1 MTSSRVVRVFVR
13 AMAQKYAMRDEGTG
27 MGGLDDDNRTLDRP
41 TTPGSEGAYAWD
53 EEQLVD
59 DVRLT
64 REQLLYHIERR
75 RAKFK
80 HLLSLP
86 YTVILLIVYTATL
99 FAHMDMGAVHDVSRG
114 VTDTLLAKDW
124 GESPRRT
131 FTDTRTTEHFW
142 GWMDG
147 ALLPAL
153 FNSSA
158 VAREE
163 PLDVINGVP
172 VYASSINAT
181 SDRLPSRKAVMP
193 IQQYNVIVGGV
204 AIKKTRAYEQPC
216 SDTDPAYLFYTDGGS
231 EQQSCYPA
239 ELVAASCWNFNN
251 CSYIN
256 MTSDVAEPARVR
268 YSSEYTQY
276 SEELMYIDLVESL
289 DAARAVTKH
298 AASQNWIDRST
309 LSVTIELPVYN
320 AELTAYALLRLN
332 VEFKRGGAVIPSA
345 VVTMSTRPVVDSSEL
360 SVLRG
365 ATVALLAWMFLEEG
379 TAMVWAV
386 LNRRRLE
393 YCVAT
398 WTITNWGIIMLAI
411 YIVSEWN
418 FFRVDLMTAEDNL
431 LGEEAL
437 PVKRVDVIN
446 FVSGIVAATER
457 FDRFRALNALLML
470 LLVARLTKPLIIHT
484 RLGFLSGVI
493 GRALVNLVP
502 FVWIFVPIFLV
513 FSAVAHLIFG
523 GTLTE
528 FVTLA
533 ASSQSLFNM
542 LLGETGWRDLQYS
555 GANQG
560 PSLEALATAFFG
572 LFYVT
577 MYYLLLNVMLA
588 IVLDAYSEIKAGWTV
603 GLPVWHEIRSAWR
616 LARARMAQGEGIPHP
631 MVNLG
636 VVAERLAAHTQTV
649 FTESDV
655 RYELGVSAA
664 EAAIIVADCQEE
676 ISRQEDLEVQ
686 AGGSGGGG
694 GWSGTVMANQSEG
707 LARILEGVTAL
718 QVEMLETKLR
728 VNNMAA
734 RMGINTRSAHVQTHI
749 SYQPS
754 NKLTLQNVED
764 PGERLP
770 GGLGQAAPW
779 ETGAAG
785 APITPP
791 TGP

>member
-1 MTSSRVVRVFVR
+1 M
-13 AMAQKYAMRDEGTG
+13 QDEGTG
-27 MGGLDDDNRTLDRP
+27 MDLDDDLEGGALDRP
-41 TTPGSEGAYAWD
+41 TTPGGASEGAYAWD
-53 EEQLVD
+53 DEELVD

-75 RAKFK
+75 REKFK
-80 HLLSLP
+80 HFLSLP

-99 FAHMDMGAVHDVSRG
+99 FAHMDTRAVHDVSRG

-124 GESPRRT
+124 GETPRRT
-131 FTDTRTTEHFW
+131 FMETRTTEQFW
-142 GWMDG
+142 GWMEG

-153 FNSSA
+153 FNTSA
-158 VAREE
+158 GREE
-163 PLDVINGVP
+163 PLDIINGVP

-181 SDRLPSRKAVMP
+181 GDRLPSRKAVMP

-204 AIKKTRAYEQPC
+204 AIKKTRAYEQRC
-216 SDTDPAYLFYTDGGS
+216 ADEDPAYLFYTDGGM
-231 EQQSCYPA
+231 EQQSCYPTG
-239 ELVAASCWNFNN
+239 LVAASCWDFNN
-251 CSYIN
+251 CSYVN
-256 MTSDVAEPARVR
+256 MTSDLAEPADVE

-276 SEELMYIDLVESL
+276 SDELMYIDLVESL
-289 DAARAVTKH
+289 DAARAVSKH
-298 AASQNWIDRST
+298 AASENWIDRST

-320 AELTAYALLRLN
+320 AELTAYALVRLN
-332 VEFKRGGAVIPSA
+332 VEFKRGGAVVPST

-360 SVLRG
+360 SALRG

-386 LNRRRLE
+386 LDRRRLE
-393 YCVAT
+393 YCIAT
-398 WTITNWGIIMLAI
+398 WTITNWGIIMLAV

-446 FVSGIVAATER
+446 FVSGIEAATER
-457 FDRFRALNALLML
+457 FDRFRALNALLLL

-502 FVWIFVPIFLV
+502 FFWIFVPIFLV
-513 FSAVAHLIFG
+513 FSAVAHLLFG

-528 FVTLA
+528 FVTIV
-533 ASSQSLFNM
+533 ASVQSLFNM
-542 LLGETGWRDLQYS
+542 LLGETGWRAFQQA

-560 PSLEALATAFFG
+560 ASLEMVATVFFG

-636 VVAERLAAHTQTV
+636 VVAERLEAHPQTV

-686 AGGSGGGG
+686 GGGGGGGGSGGG

-754 NKLTLQNVED
+754 NKLTLQNVEEPTD
-764 PGERLP
+764 QLPGTT

-779 ETGAAG
+779 ETGSAAGAG